1 MTSRVPLRVAFLI
14 ENGSYRFDN
23 RALREVGTLR
33 DQGATVTV
41 ICPAYQGETLYEV
54 MDGVEVYRYR
64 YPELGASFVGH
75 LGEYATSLAAIAAI
89 TEYLWWKQGF
99 DLIQAVNPPDL
110 LWMVA
115 APYKL
120 RGVKFVFDHYD
131 LNPELFEDRFGAS
144 PSLMRALPA
153 VRFMERMSIQTA
165 DRVISTNYSYAGVA
179 TGRCGKN
186 PDDVY
191 VVRNGPDQR
200 HFRPVEP
207 DPKVRALGRT
217 VIGYLGNMNPQDGL
231 DHFIEMARILVQ
243 DRGRDDFGFVLIGK
257 GDAWEGIRQ
266 LRDRYGLTDR
276 MLMPGRLPLADVVSH
291 LCAADICIQPDPPG
305 GLNENSTMNKPME
318 FMALGKAVVSYDL
331 KETRVTGG
339 DVVQFVP
346 GAAGPAGLAAKVL
359 ALADDPAMLASL
371 HEAGIARVRDVLGW
385 THQAPTLLAV
395 YESLFPGF
403 APEHRGVRC
412 PIR

>member
-1 MTSRVPLRVAFLI
+1 MPTPKPLRVAFLI

-33 DQGATVTV
+33 DQGAKVTV
-41 ICPAYQGETLYEV
+41 VCPAYEGETLYEV

-64 YPELGASFVGH
+64 YPEMGASFIGH

-89 TEYLWWKQGF
+89 TEYLWWKEGF
-99 DLIQAVNPPDL
+99 DVIQVVNPPDL

-131 LNPELFEDRFGAS
+131 LNPELFEDRFGDS
-144 PSLMRALPA
+144 PKLMKVLPA

-165 DRVISTNYSYAGVA
+165 DRVMSTNYSYAAVA
-179 TGRCGKN
+179 TGRCGK
-186 PDDVY
+186 DREHVH

-200 HFRPVEP
+200 RFKPVPP
-207 DPKVRALGRT
+207 DPKVRALGRR
-217 VIGYLGNMNPQDGL
+217 VVGYLGNMNPQDGL
-231 DHFIEMARILVQ
+231 DHFVEMARILVQ
-243 DRGRDDFGFVLIGK
+243 DKGRDDFGFVLIGK

-276 MLMPGRLPLADVVSH
+276 MMMPGRLPLDEVVTH
-291 LCAADICIQPDPPG
+291 LCATDICVQPDPPG

-346 GAAGPAGLAAKVL
+346 GSEGPAGLARRVL
-359 ALADDPAMLASL
+359 ELADDAAELQRLSA
-371 HEAGIARVRDVLGW
+371 AGIRRVDEVLGW
-385 THQAPTLLAV
+385 PHQAPTLLAV

-412 PIR
+412 AIR